1 MIRSGSAGPHG
12 AASMR
17 SALRGTRATDTRSDA
32 RLPVGSVV
40 QICSIE
46 LGTGR
51 CSRRIGARSASATAR
66 RAPESDRTWVSWWP
80 RAEVLIV
87 TGTRPAQ
94 LAPRIASS
102 VSKRLPAMI
111 ATRSPRWSPATP
123 NAAPHRATS
132 LRICR
137 ALRVTPPAVTNGLS
151 PPRSACQSSNF
162 GSVRSPGGKADNGD
176 GTRCQAGP
184 LGALRIAEE
193 QRATDSRLDPHVT
206 PQTVAVDLSHSQEVG
221 HRRDSLQVGHISQDV
236 GSPWEGG

>member
-1 MIRSGSAGPHG
+1 MIKNGSAGPHG
-12 AASMR
+12 TASMR
-17 SALRGTRATDTRSDA
+17 SALRGTCATDKRSDT

-40 QICSIE
+40 QSCSIE
-46 LGTGR
+46 LETGR

-66 RAPESDRTWVSWWP
+66 RAPESDRTWVNWWP

-102 VSKRLPAMI
+102 VSKQLPAMI
-111 ATRSPRWSPATP
+111 ATRSPRWSPAAP

-137 ALRVTPPAVTNGLS
+137 ALRVAPPAVTNGLS

-162 GSVRSPGGKADNGD
+162 GSVRSPGEKADNDD

-193 QRATDSRLDPHVT
+193 QRATDSRLDPHVA
-206 PQTVAVDLSHSQEVG
+206 PQPVALHLGHAYEVG
-221 HRRDSLQVGHISQDV
+221 HRRDGVQVGHISQDV
-236 GSPWEGG
+236 GRPREGG